1 MRMRMHGIMRGTP
14 SHYTRATPRTQY
26 GDADEG
32 LCYFSLSRSPAV
44 SKAYAEAGALLA
56 SFARSSPRARSS
68 VFVGQ
73 IVAKSLWCYRAIVL
87 SCYGAMVLW
96 CTETRCCSA
105 CRTDAVVHVRV
116 GQMP

>member
-87 SCYGAMVLW
+87 SCYRAIVLW
-96 CTETRCCSA
+96 CYGARKP
-105 CRTDAVVHVRV
+105 DAVARV
-116 GQMP
+116 GQML